1 MDPVIGSTG
10 GLVTKKCGMKL
21 STYYFACGLHLC
33 TCFFFVFTAFSA
45 IQSQST
51 SQFGLK
57 LGIASTA
64 TLYLAFAIFSLIGPF
79 IFKVLKARWTLVIG
93 LIGYMFLAVCAMI
106 TAQTEVECGDGAKCP
121 STIGWVFEIIGCI
134 VCGIS
139 ASYVWCAQGTY
150 LTNVASLYDDA
161 KFQETNAASST
172 GASVAK
178 GASMAMFSGIFFCIF
193 QMTSITGNLLASV
206 LFQFAHASFFEIC
219 IVYLVFAVIGVV
231 ISFFIQPVDE
241 ATAELVARL
250 KSEKDAES
258 VDPSEEE
265 EEEEETPLKT
275 LLSAPKLLFG
285 DLRML
290 LLVPLMVYSGFEMAF
305 MWFDFFGNPVAT
317 HLGSKNVGYIAAILA
332 AIDAVLSF
340 ILSNFA
346 AKVAE
351 IKVGAEKKPLGPVAF
366 LPFVILGVGAHCVV
380 TVLMFP
386 GWNLL
391 KIPFATDKLMK
402 DWEGVSKYDQTD
414 MSSYEA
420 SKWYG
425 APETEVNGTS
435 VWAIFIG
442 LSALWAA
449 GDAVANTMLQNIL
462 GSYFEGWKTAAAF
475 ANLKVF
481 QALATA
487 GAAAFNYHGIIH
499 AEVKST
505 VMLATYG
512 VALLCYLAVVF
523 FNPIVAKVSFLLC
536 TVIFYA
542 NLAHSLTRS
551 P

>member
-1 MDPVIGSTG
+1 MDGAS
-10 GLVTKKCGMKL
+10 VTKKCGMKL

-33 TCFFFVFTAFSA
+33 ACFFFVFTAFSA

-79 IFKVLKARWTLVIG
+79 VFKVLKARWTLVIG
-93 LIGYMFLAVCAMI
+93 LIGYMCLAVCAMI
-106 TAQTEVECGDGAKCP
+106 TAQTEVECGASKCP
-121 STIGWVFEIIGCI
+121 STTGWVFEIIGCI

-161 KFQETNAASST
+161 KFQETSAASST

-250 KSEKDAES
+250 KSEADAES
-258 VDPSEEE
+258 ANESE

-285 DLRML
+285 DIRML

-332 AIDAVLSF
+332 AIDAILSF

-346 AKVAE
+346 AKIAE
-351 IKVGAEKKPLGPVAF
+351 IKVGAEKKALGPVAF
-366 LPFVILGVGAHCVV
+366 LPFVILGVAAHCLV

-391 KIPFATDKLMK
+391 ELPFATDDLVDAWKQTSGFH
-402 DWEGVSKYDQTD
+402 GVSTNGT
-414 MSSYEA
+414 SVVYEA

-425 APETEVNGTS
+425 APVNEVNS
-435 VWAIFIG
+435 SNVWAIFIG
-442 LSALWAA
+442 LSALWAV
-449 GDAVANTMLQNIL
+449 GDAVANTMLQNII

-499 AEVKST
+499 AEVKSS

-523 FNPIVAKVSFLLC
+523 LNPIVAKCSGGKASATGAAAPLL
-536 TVIFYA
+536 
-542 NLAHSLTRS
+542 
-551 P
+551 